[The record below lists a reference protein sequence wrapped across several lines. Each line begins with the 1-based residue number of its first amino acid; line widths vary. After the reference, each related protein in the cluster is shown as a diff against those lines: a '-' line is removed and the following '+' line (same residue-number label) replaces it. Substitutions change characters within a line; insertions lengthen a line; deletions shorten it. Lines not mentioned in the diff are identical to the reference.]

1 MTNSTK
7 LQFLLVGA
15 ICALGGYFF
24 GTHQVNVEWQ
34 NFKASASVVNKE
46 PPVGAPNDFSLFW
59 DVYDKLNREYYNKK
73 VLDPQKEVY
82 GAISGMVQSV
92 GDPYTMFLPPTQNTN
107 FQQQMAGQFSGIG
120 AELGLAPDN
129 KTIIIIAP
137 LDGSPS
143 QKAGIKEGDT
153 ILKVDGQSTAGWTLP
168 QTVEKIRGPKGS
180 TVTLTIV
187 HKGSKDPQDIA
198 IKRDTITVKS
208 VAGWVKKIKDIS
220 AITDATKNSSQA
232 DNEIMYVRLSQF
244 GDNTNKDWSDVVTKL
259 KAQMQKDGNVK
270 GAILDLRDNPGGF
283 LTDATFIA
291 GEFLPEGTP
300 VVTEDDGNGNKQT
313 LSVTRQGQLLDI
325 PLVVLINGGSASASE
340 IVSGAL
346 RDDRK
351 TKLVGDKSFGKGTV
365 QEAVDLG
372 AGSSVHITIAKWL
385 TPNGTWVHGKGLTPD
400 VSVALDP
407 KTPTVDTQL
416 DKAIQT
422 LLQ

>member
-1 MTNSTK
+1 MTTTTK

-24 GTHQVNVEWQ
+24 GTHQINVEWKNYQ
-34 NFKASASVVNKE
+34 ASASVINKE
-46 PPVGAPNDFSLFW
+46 PPAGTPNDFSLFW
-59 DVYDKLNREYYNKK
+59 EVYDKLNSQYYDKK
-73 VLDPQKEVY
+73 VLNPQKEVY
-82 GAISGMVQSV
+82 GAISGMVQSL

-143 QKAGIKEGDT
+143 QKAGIKEGDA
-153 ILKVDGQSTAGWTLP
+153 ILKVDGQSTTGWTLP
-168 QTVEKIRGPKGS
+168 QTVDKIRGPKGS

-187 HKGSKDPQDIA
+187 HKGSKDPQDIT

-208 VAGWVKKIKDIS
+208 VAGWIKKIKDVPAIS
-220 AITDATKNSSQA
+220 DSLKNSS
-232 DNEIMYVRLSQF
+232 DNNTEVMYLRLSQF
-244 GDNTNKDWSDVVTKL
+244 GDNTNKDWSDVITKL
-259 KAQMQKDGNVK
+259 QTQMQKDGNVK

-313 LSVTRQGQLLDI
+313 LNVTRQGQLLDI

-365 QEAVDLG
+365 QEALDLG

-400 VSVALDP
+400 VSVSLDP
-407 KTPTVDTQL
+407 KDPTHDTQL